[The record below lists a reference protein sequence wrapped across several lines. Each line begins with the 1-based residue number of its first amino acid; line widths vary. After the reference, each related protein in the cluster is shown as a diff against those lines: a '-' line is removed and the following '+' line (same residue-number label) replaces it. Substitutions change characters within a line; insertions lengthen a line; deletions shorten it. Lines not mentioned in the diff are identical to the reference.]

1 MRAPVPRA
9 APATLP
15 GGPVSVACLSAPHG
29 AGYLLSF
36 VPPASPT
43 CVTGP
48 SLAVAPVS
56 YLQNQSRLHAP
67 SSQGSH
73 SKLLCSFDVS
83 KTYPWG
89 TGEAVFKRPCR
100 VEVFRQEKLGWEH
113 SPVKRQP
120 LGHAAVPAA
129 EGRPRAALRG
139 GCWELANVV

>member
-1 MRAPVPRA
+1 MPRA

-15 GGPVSVACLSAPHG
+15 GGPVSMACLSAPHG

-48 SLAVAPVS
+48 LLAVAPVS

-100 VEVFRQEKLGWEH
+100 VEVFREEKLGWEH

-120 LGHAAVPAA
+120 LGHAAV
-129 EGRPRAALRG
+129 GRPRAALRG